1 MKRNITVTS
10 IILSV
15 SFLITIFAGCGKSNA
30 DENLVQQNVEDVNIK
45 VEVLKPAS
53 YSEFIS
59 VTGSIKANEDV
70 MISPEEGGVVKEW
83 FVEKGQVVK
92 KGQMLCVLN
101 DDLIQSN
108 YDAAQAQYNMSQINF
123 EMQSK
128 VFQEKAISELQ
139 FKNAQ
144 YARDAA
150 KAQATM
156 MKVRLERTR
165 IKSPIDGIF
174 NDRYKNAGE
183 FAPPMVPLA
192 HVVNLE
198 SIKAGAEISEKYAG
212 AVKVGNSAIVVP
224 DAYPDDSLKAQIIFV
239 GASVSSSNR
248 TLPLELALSNPR
260 FRLKPEMIVRISIIN
275 IIRHNALLV
284 EESILQEVDRNK
296 TVVYVEKN
304 GKVEERIVQLGGRHG
319 TKREVIKGL
328 KAGEHIVV
336 SGFQKLVHGQ
346 TVRVIE

>member
-1 MKRNITVTS
+1 M
-10 IILSV
+10 
-15 SFLITIFAGCGKSNA
+15 SFLLTLVTGCGKSNA
-30 DENLVQQNVEDVNIK
+30 DENLVQQNVEEVNVK
-45 VEVLKPAS
+45 VEVLKPVS
-53 YSEFIS
+53 YSEFVT
-59 VTGSIKANEDV
+59 VTGSIIANEDV

-83 FVEKGQVVK
+83 FVEKGQAVK
-92 KGQMLCVLN
+92 KGQILCVLN

-108 YDAAQAQYNMSQINF
+108 YDATQAQYNMSQINF
-123 EMQSK
+123 EMQNK

-150 KAQATM
+150 KAQADM

-212 AVKVGNSAIVVP
+212 AIKVGNSAIVVP
-224 DAYPDDSLKAQIIFV
+224 DAYPNDSLRARIIFI

-248 TLPLELALSNPR
+248 TLPLELSLSNSH
-260 FRLKPEMIVRISIIN
+260 FRLKPEMIVRISIISTT
-275 IIRHNALLV
+275 RHNAILV

-296 TVVYVEKN
+296 TVVYVESN
-304 GKVEERIVQLGGRHG
+304 GKVEERTVQLGGRQG

-328 KAGEHIVV
+328 KAEEHIVV
-336 SGFQKLVHGQ
+336 SGFQKLVNGQ